1 MSMIHMQNHMSRTNE
16 TRDMIWH
23 ETCKCKCRLDT
34 SICNNKQR
42 WSNDKCKCGCREL
55 INKGRCDK
63 IFIWNP
69 SNSECE
75 CDKSCDVGEYLN
87 YDNCK
92 CIKRLIDKLVG
103 KCR

>member
-1 MSMIHMQNHMSRTNE
+1 MIHMQNHMSRTNE
-16 TRDMIWH
+16 TRDIIWH
-23 ETCKCKCRLDT
+23 ETCKCKCILDT

-42 WSNDKCKCGCREL
+42 WSNDKCRCQYKEL

-75 CDKSCDVGEYLN
+75 CYKSCDVG
-87 YDNCK
+87 
-92 CIKRLIDKLVG
+92 
-103 KCR
+103 